1 MAWASIVIFIC
12 WLTSYSNKT
21 MLSLGWVMATKRLRW
36 STWTGWPSRNVHS
49 SNGNGSFPFTQIVFF
64 SLFLQLTF
72 RTWLWEKGTAY
83 TSRVAVSLLL
93 FMSSLEYFINN
104 LYKRYI
110 QLKGNREWTNRHR
123 QHRAQ
128 CTEGQQTK
136 LKHNIV
142 CSTGEQHR
150 LDINN
155 SSDTATREV

>member
-93 FMSSLEYFINN
+93 FMSSLCCSPVEHTILCFSF
-104 LYKRYI
+104 
-110 QLKGNREWTNRHR
+110 
-123 QHRAQ
+123 
-128 CTEGQQTK
+128 
-136 LKHNIV
+136 V
-142 CSTGEQHR
+142 CCPSVHCARCCLCLFVHSR
-150 LDINN
+150 LPF
-155 SSDTATREV
+155 SCM